1 MHVKILLM
9 TGAACL
15 IPVGLGAD
23 DSATQKSDEKKAPVV
38 FATDPGDAHPRNVE
52 ADLAGEEIANADAG
66 AFDYGAGDGIDSMLI
81 ATATGAPTP
90 LKTEFAQESGQ
101 SASQASGLYGQ
112 DPIYRMAQASE
123 VEASEIEAEAQAM
136 QVAYAKDKLAE
147 GYITVQPGDTVFAL
161 SRRYG
166 AKPAEIIEANELAA
180 PYALDIGQEL
190 LIPGL
195 ADAAPTAIASNAA
208 YTEEPEA
215 KEEAPVRP
223 VNVSLQETPQET
235 APAEQPTEQP
245 VEQPVRSIDV
255 AYADQAM
262 GMTTHMVEAGNT
274 LYSIAKSYG
283 LEVSAVAEANN
294 IEAPYALSIG
304 QELVIPST
312 ASGATASLSPRPA
325 PATEAQ
331 EPAGRA
337 INPVYEAEQIAEAD
351 TASEQTEA
359 SYSLPKSSEKSRF
372 DWPLQ
377 GRVIMSYGMSDDG
390 RRNDGINIAAPVGTP
405 IRSVDDGEVVY
416 RGSEL
421 EGYGNLLL
429 VKHTDGW
436 VSAYAHTDAILV
448 SKGDKIRK
456 GQIIAKVGTTG
467 SVDQPQLHFELRH
480 ELKPTDPISALDGSN
495 ARAVKF

>member
-1 MHVKILLM
+1 MRVKLLLM

-23 DSATQKSDEKKAPVV
+23 DSANQTTEKQKAPVV

-52 ADLAGEEIANADAG
+52 ADLAGVGASGNADAG
-66 AFDYGAGDGIDSMLI
+66 AFDYGAGDGIDTMLI
-81 ATATGAPTP
+81 ATATGGPTP
-90 LKTEFAQESGQ
+90 LRAEF
-101 SASQASGLYGQ
+101 SQDSTQTGVLAGGLYGQ
-112 DPIYRMAQASE
+112 DPIYRMAQASQA
-123 VEASEIEAEAQAM
+123 EASQAEATQL
-136 QVAYAKDKLAE
+136 AYAKDKQAE

-166 AKPAEIIEANELAA
+166 AKPAAIIEANDLSA

-195 ADAAPTAIASNAA
+195 ADAAPATIAT
-208 YTEEPEA
+208 YTEESEA
-215 KEEAPVRP
+215 QEEAPVRP
-223 VNVSLQETPQET
+223 VTVSLQTETQEET
-235 APAEQPTEQP
+235 TQAELMAEQPAAQP
-245 VEQPVRSIDV
+245 AAQPVRSIDA
-255 AYADQAM
+255 AYAEQAM
-262 GMTTHMVEAGNT
+262 GMTTHMVEPGNT
-274 LYSIAKSYG
+274 LFSIAKSYG
-283 LEVSAVAEANN
+283 LDVSAVAEANN

-312 ASGATASLSPRPA
+312 AAGATASLSSRPA
-325 PATEAQ
+325 PSAETQ
-331 EPAGRA
+331 EMASRA
-337 INPVYEAEQIAEAD
+337 INPIYEPEQIAEAD
-351 TASEQTEA
+351 AANEQTEA

-372 DWPLQ
+372 EWPLQ

-429 VKHTDGW
+429 IKHTDGW

-448 SKGDKIRK
+448 NKGDKIRK

-480 ELKPTDPISALDGSN
+480 ELKPTDPIAALDGSD
-495 ARAVKF
+495 AKAVKF

>member
-1 MHVKILLM
+1 MRFKILLM
-9 TGAACL
+9 SGAACL

-23 DSATQKSDEKKAPVV
+23 DSATDKSDEKKAPVV

-52 ADLAGEEIANADAG
+52 ADLAGEAAANADGG

-90 LKTEFAQESGQ
+90 LKAEFAQEGAQ
-101 SASQASGLYGQ
+101 PASQASALYGQ

-123 VEASEIEAEAQAM
+123 AEARAEAT
-136 QVAYAKDKLAE
+136 QVAYAQEKQAA

-166 AKPAEIIEANELAA
+166 AKPAEIIDANDLAA

-195 ADAAPTAIASNAA
+195 ADAAPAALATNAA
-208 YTEEPEA
+208 YTEEPETN
-215 KEEAPVRP
+215 EEAPVRP

-235 APAEQPTEQP
+235 TPAMAEAIPAQQPA
-245 VEQPVRSIDV
+245 EQPVRSIDV

-262 GMTTHMVEAGNT
+262 GMTTHTVEAGNT

-283 LEVSAVAEANN
+283 LDVSAVAEANN
-294 IEAPYALSIG
+294 IAAPYALSIG

-312 ASGATASLSPRPA
+312 ASGATASLSPRPV
-325 PATEAQ
+325 ATETP
-331 EPAGRA
+331 EPASRA
-337 INPVYEAEQIAEAD
+337 INPVYEPEQVAEAQ
-351 TASEQTEA
+351 TQSEQTEA

-448 SKGDKIRK
+448 NKGDKIRK

-480 ELKPTDPISALDGSN
+480 ELKPTDPIAALDGSN